1 MTIRIQDYVAAALIV
16 HTIEEGLKPRM
27 KPLWIGP
34 VKPYII
40 LAILTVGWL

>member
-1 MTIRIQDYVAAALIV
+1 MRIQDYVAATLIV
-16 HTIEEGLKPRM
+16 HTIEEGLKPRK